1 MSELARDILDKRFA
15 GWAAD
20 LGVSLA
26 PEQLDQLG
34 RYLALL
40 LEWNERMNLTAV
52 RDPLA
57 IQIRHFLDSLS
68 CLQMMGDVNGR
79 SLIDVGTGAGF
90 PGLPLKI
97 ACPGLQL
104 TLVESVQKKARF
116 LQAVVDELAL
126 PDVKIVTERAE
137 LLGQHPA
144 YREQYDWAV
153 ARAVAKMPVLA
164 EYLLPLCRIGGH
176 MLAQKGESAAIET
189 AVAESAFHILG
200 GANQRLHM
208 VHLPETAEQHYLV
221 VADKMAATPSRYPRR
236 IGIPAKRPLGR

>member
-1 MSELARDILDKRFA
+1 MSGYARNILDERFA

-34 RYLALL
+34 HYFALL

-68 CLQMMGDVNGR
+68 CLQVMGDVNGR

-104 TLVESVQKKARF
+104 TLVESVQKKTRF
-116 LQAVVDELAL
+116 LRAVVDELAL
-126 PDVKIVTERAE
+126 TQVKIINERVE
-137 LLGQHPA
+137 LLGQLPV

-153 ARAVAKMPVLA
+153 A
-164 EYLLPLCRIGGH
+164 
-176 MLAQKGESAAIET
+176 
-189 AVAESAFHILG
+189 
-200 GANQRLHM
+200 
-208 VHLPETAEQHYLV
+208 
-221 VADKMAATPSRYPRR
+221 
-236 IGIPAKRPLGR
+236 